1 MMGGTFAMVQSL
13 PDKAARA
20 GVASPIAVTMD
31 APAASAPSAQLG
43 LFVSFIQFRPQES
56 GKWRSK
62 RRARDY
68 QAAGCSS

>member
-1 MMGGTFAMVQSL
+1 
-13 PDKAARA
+13 
-20 GVASPIAVTMD
+20 VASPIATAMD

-43 LFVSFIQFRPQES
+43 LFVSFMWFRPQES

-62 RRARDY
+62 RRARDH